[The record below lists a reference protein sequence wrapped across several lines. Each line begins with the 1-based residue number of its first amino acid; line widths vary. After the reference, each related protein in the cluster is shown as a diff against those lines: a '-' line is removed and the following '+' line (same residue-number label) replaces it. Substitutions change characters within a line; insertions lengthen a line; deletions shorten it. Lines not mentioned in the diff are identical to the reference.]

1 MSRGFYVSHFTFH
14 SSLYIPMSNLK
25 QRIISAKEANEY
37 VEWQV
42 PVVQGKIA
50 SEFDNGLHPPTA
62 NEMQSLH
69 KDAYDE
75 GFNMGRKEGR
85 SQGYKE
91 GREQVESESQE
102 LFQRLE
108 ALFNSLANP
117 VSQLDD
123 ELETSIAELTLAIAR
138 QLVRREIKIEPGEIV
153 AVVREAVRALPISAR
168 NPTIYLHPED
178 MQLVRN
184 ALSLGDDEKTYRF
197 EEDLLLVRGDCRVE
211 TESSYIDASIEAR
224 LSAIAANMLGDDR
237 RHDEG
242 KSDDAS

>member
-1 MSRGFYVSHFTFH
+1 MNDS
-14 SSLYIPMSNLK
+14 K

-37 VEWQV
+37 TEWQE
-42 PVVQGKIA
+42 PNVQGRIA

-91 GREQVESESQE
+91 GLAEAKAESQQ
-102 LFQRLE
+102 LLQRLGG
-108 ALFNSLANP
+108 LFDSLANP
-117 VSQLDD
+117 VEQLDD
-123 ELETSIAELTLAIAR
+123 ELEASIAELTLSIAR
-138 QLVRREIKIEPGEIV
+138 QLVRREIKTEPGEII

-178 MQLVRN
+178 MQLVRT

-197 EEDLLLVRGDCRVE
+197 EEDLLLIRGDCRVE

-224 LSAIAANMLGDDR
+224 LSAIAANMLGDER
-237 RHDEG
+237 RNDEH
-242 KSDDAS
+242 SHDAS